1 MRSIILKYILLLLAQ
16 LFAFQAF
23 AQLIDLTEIEI
34 QQHALRFNPVFI
46 QNNGIQSVRANLSV
60 KYDMQPVY
68 NLNEEHIYN
77 FNKKGLLEE
86 FVDIKSGPLERDTS
100 LLFFK
105 YDEIY
110 QLIQQDLKQGA
121 TFTSNT
127 FTYNESGKKI
137 KELTYKGNWNSQNT
151 QQQGPNK
158 TLVLQETYT
167 HESIDDSTTKT
178 VYINNLGKPYL
189 EKFVYFSAGNVYRK
203 EFYYLTTRSNKVVT
217 IKYDDYNRIKLVTI
231 TNNLFQKS
239 VLEYSIEY
247 DEVSNVKE
255 IEVNK
260 NNKPFELVQYLYD
273 SKSLLSAKLRKTIS
287 DNAIYITK
295 YSYTYYE

>member
-1 MRSIILKYILLLLAQ
+1 MKYLLVLFGTLLA
-16 LFAFQAF
+16 LNAS

-34 QQHALRFNPVFI
+34 QQHALRFNSSFI
-46 QNNGIQSVRANLSV
+46 KNNKIKSIQANLSV
-60 KYDMQPVY
+60 KYDMQPIY
-68 NLNEEHIYN
+68 NLNEEHVYN
-77 FNKKGLLEE
+77 FNKNGLLEE

-110 QLIQQDLKQGA
+110 QLVQQDLKQGA
-121 TFTSNT
+121 TFTSNAY
-127 FTYNESGKKI
+127 TYNANGEKV
-137 KELTYKGNWNSQNT
+137 KETTFKGNWNNQSNT
-151 QQQGPNK
+151 NNIPNK
-158 TLVLQETYT
+158 TLVLEETYT
-167 HESIDDSTTKT
+167 HEVIDDSTSKT

-189 EKFVYFSAGNVYRK
+189 EKFIYFSSGNVYRK

-217 IKYDDYNRIKLVTI
+217 IQYDDYNRIKLVTI

-239 VLEYSIEY
+239 VMNYQIEY

-255 IEVNK
+255 IEISK

-273 SKSLLSAKLRKTIS
+273 SKSLLSAKLRKTLT

-295 YSYTYYE
+295 YNYSYY